1 MTVETRTKK
10 RFGLSEG
17 IVVVVAI
24 IIIAA
29 LSYLAYSR
37 IVGSDTSKTHTN
49 AQQADGHIHDTMQM
63 PSVNTTDDLDKATQS
78 LDDSSFEKDGNA
90 DLDAQAGGI

>member
-1 MTVETRTKK
+1 MTVEARTKK

-17 IVVVVAI
+17 IVVIVAI
-24 IIIAA
+24 IIIVA

-49 AQQADGHIHDTMQM
+49 TQQADGHIHDTMQM

-78 LDDSSFEKDGNA
+78 LDNSSFEKDGNA